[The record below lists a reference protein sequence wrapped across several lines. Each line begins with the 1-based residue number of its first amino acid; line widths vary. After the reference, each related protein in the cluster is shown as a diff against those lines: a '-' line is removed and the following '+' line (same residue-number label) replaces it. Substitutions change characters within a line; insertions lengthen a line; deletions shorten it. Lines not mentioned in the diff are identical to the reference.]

1 MLKWKLKHTHIKVVG
16 EEEKKDKSLL
26 IAIPIAIIAIALIIT
41 IIPSVIL
48 STNNG
53 ENIFEN
59 MFSNINFEFGSSM
72 RNSKDG
78 KNTLT
83 DNAAVSKVHTSS
95 KNNTSSSKKNNATSS
110 SKNTTTNNGSTSI
123 TKKNKY
129 PTLKEIEGDYGI
141 NITEKYFINGVADNS
156 RTQEASGI
164 ETLTCSGGK
173 IKYLSY
179 TMNYNETT
187 GYANYTSS
195 KYSIEG
201 YFTYKN
207 GKVRA
212 ELKVYRYEN
221 NDRTIKIEKTIK
233 GNKI

>member
-95 KNNTSSSKKNNATSS
+95 KNNTSSSKKIMQHQAQKILLQIMEAQALQKRIN
-110 SKNTTTNNGSTSI
+110 I
-123 TKKNKY
+123 QLLKK
-129 PTLKEIEGDYGI
+129 LKE
-141 NITEKYFINGVADNS
+141 
-156 RTQEASGI
+156 
-164 ETLTCSGGK
+164 
-173 IKYLSY
+173 
-179 TMNYNETT
+179 TME
-187 GYANYTSS
+187 
-195 KYSIEG
+195 
-201 YFTYKN
+201 
-207 GKVRA
+207 
-212 ELKVYRYEN
+212 
-221 NDRTIKIEKTIK
+221 
-233 GNKI
+233 